1 MKVQGIQHILLG
13 FVMVVFGAVAPFLMV
28 LRVINISIWISI
40 LAYSAS
46 VLGLFI
52 GVFGAFE
59 INQDE
64 LDK

>member
-28 LRVINISIWISI
+28 LRVINISFWISI

>member
-1 MKVQGIQHILLG
+1 MKVQGIQHIIVG
-13 FVMVVFGAVAPFLMV
+13 FILVIFGAVAPFLMV
-28 LRVINISIWISI
+28 IRVINISFWISM
-40 LAYSAS
+40 LAYAAS